1 MPVPSNRHAS
11 DETLEQYSMGR
22 LSGSKLD
29 EFEEHLL
36 TCAPCQ
42 DRLASTDACIGN
54 IRSAA
59 AELARQSAA
68 NRWFHKLFD
77 LPGAAWA
84 FGLAAVGLAI
94 AGREWRSLAYSATPP
109 RVVVLQTTRGSVA
122 PRMDEVPAG
131 RPLILMP
138 EVTGLQPLSPC
149 RLEIVDESGHQVFQT
164 YAVWEDNELR
174 ATVGKGLWGGE
185 YYVRVYGS
193 HELLREY
200 VLEVR

>member
-1 MPVPSNRHAS
+1 VPVPSNRHAS
-11 DETLEQYSMGR
+11 DETLEQNSMGR

-94 AGREWRSLAYSATPP
+94 AGRHAA
-109 RVVVLQTTRGSVA
+109 
-122 PRMDEVPAG
+122 AG
-131 RPLILMP
+131 RGAPNNSRISGP
-138 EVTGLQPLSPC
+138 ENGRGACRKTFDLDARSDGFTTAVALQAGDRGRERPSGFPNLCGLG
-149 RLEIVDESGHQVFQT
+149 R
-164 YAVWEDNELR
+164 
-174 ATVGKGLWGGE
+174 
-185 YYVRVYGS
+185 
-193 HELLREY
+193 
-200 VLEVR
+200 